1 MVIILFRELPPE
13 LVEGIGIEPIS
24 VVFQTTAESPD

>member
-1 MVIILFRELPPE
+1 MVIILFMELPPE

-24 VVFQTTAESPD
+24 ADFQSAAESPD